1 MRNHDENRSEL
12 IKQLVDQLKP
22 LVGDARHGL
31 PQDVFLLISELTPLV
46 NVDLLIHNSAGQTLL
61 TWRADELYGPGWHI
75 PGGIIRFKEK
85 ARDRISKVADEELG
99 VSVSCENSPLF
110 VTEIMHPSRG
120 IRGHFISL
128 LYRCSICGY
137 PTEKLRSSDQ
147 DPKHGQWAWFSK
159 CPENLIHQHAVYAPF
174 IGIQPETE
182 E

>member
-1 MRNHDENRSEL
+1 MRNHDESRSEL
-12 IKQLVDQLKP
+12 IKQLVDQLKL

-99 VSVSCENSPLF
+99 QVCPVRIAHSL
-110 VTEIMHPSRG
+110 SR
-120 IRGHFISL
+120 
-128 LYRCSICGY
+128 
-137 PTEKLRSSDQ
+137 K
-147 DPKHGQWAWFSK
+147 
-159 CPENLIHQHAVYAPF
+159 
-174 IGIQPETE
+174 
-182 E
+182 